1 MVYIVCVN
9 GNQTT
14 FDNPDKAN
22 TFALETG
29 LGFPDVVVIDT
40 EVENIEECTRFTK

>member
-9 GNQTT
+9 GNQTP
-14 FDNPDKAN
+14 FDNLDNAN

-40 EVENIEECTRFTK
+40 EVENIDECTRFV